1 MVASNSFGEHK
12 LFIDQQFNPDEDFDQ
27 VESTFSSNTDFEKSS
42 NISTFHQNTSDL
54 PTLSISGSKT
64 SDSNSVW
71 LNAFQ
76 PKSAAFSTDDISE
89 LIKDDQDKLDYDYV
103 QSTSNSPPPQPK
115 APVVLPTL
123 PKLEG
128 VKKILSPATKSTPT
142 KLFNKVQ
149 ERFTISPASQIT
161 LTKSEYSKIVIDIKN
176 KLNVSIE
183 STVSERNGRTII
195 ISGSPENVK
204 IAKSTI
210 SQRLTKPV
218 ILEFEI
224 PSTAKALVIGSGGST
239 IKEIIR
245 TYKVQIDVAN
255 EDIEGSYDEDFNEFK
270 TLVTLKGPSDSC
282 SSAKEAILNIVN
294 EQGKNMTIS
303 FDIENYETFKLSDLN
318 TTSEELLKILNVDG
332 LTKAKVL
339 NDSQVIAFTGSRSAI
354 KKAKSV
360 FKEKLTSLAAE
371 IFEKE
376 VSVKKPLH
384 SLIEASIDFD
394 KEFHV
399 SYSPAEDSIIV
410 KGSKQNVAKA
420 VDYIE
425 NFANSCE
432 VHSIIIS
439 RAHNNNLEH
448 SRNILFYLHKNLPA
462 INKEF
467 HQLINKNVSL
477 DLMPLDK
484 VESFNFVGVKLVY
497 KKSSDGESEQ
507 DAQENIKLAKKHLIR
522 KIDDLKPTKTL
533 VINDIEMNFFSK
545 AVTEI
550 LQKENS
556 QVSFVIK
563 SEQCPSVFGQNND
576 IVLVYSDKDDDDFD
590 FAPTDDEFK
599 AALDSVNKSLD
610 VLREQQKAIASEEIT
625 FAADLQDKLFG
636 DEAKTK
642 NLVMEQVHNK
652 GEIIFKLHSP
662 SFEKM
667 TIKGSNDTV
676 KEVLNIIN
684 NEFSED
690 KLLFNHT
697 ESFKIATKTVSRI
710 IGSKGNN
717 LNQIRNKFETEID
730 IKKSETDETEC
741 IIKGLHY
748 NAIRAKVHIKN
759 EAKKYADIK
768 STKVELPFAIRGS
781 VIGAKGSNLNKLIEK
796 YQVSIDIE
804 DSDKNCTISGNSKN
818 VDKCAVEL
826 SKFID
831 FIKENSYTEVV
842 NVLAKNVPRI
852 IGKQGKTIE
861 TLKQKYNVE
870 IQLDD
875 VPEESAKDDKAK
887 VGIEVVG
894 INSDVKEAVK
904 ALKEFSAY
912 LDNFETR
919 YLDIEPKYFKFI
931 VGPNGSTLEEIYKKC
946 GVTNEGTFGMNFIQP
961 VKIPNASNGKP
972 DDSDD
977 DVTSKAVTLK
987 GDKKLLNKLEQ
998 EINNIVS
1005 SVKNRVT
1012 KKYPEIPLDIYGVL
1026 IGVGGSTKK
1035 TLEETY
1041 NVELNIPSKRIRMQ
1055 KDSSNAD
1062 ESAVEI
1068 TGLIENVEACFQ
1080 DIKKNYMAEIENS
1093 VEIKVPAELHA
1104 FVSQDGAFITKLSVQ
1119 KQVIVRHGN
1128 KAILANSLVRNYLN
1142 KLPIPDMSN
1151 SESNTLLV
1159 SENEHY
1165 PVVAVNSEQKSENVP
1180 WKLIYEPIDLSSLG
1194 EEFLEDEKIKKSK
1207 DEVLAEAVKEVEER
1221 IEMAKDEDMYFGFV
1235 DVKTGKRVAE
1245 VLGSNGYNINKI
1257 RYQTGCVIKLPK
1269 KSDTKKIV
1277 AVYGPKAN
1285 VQKAIELIKK

>member
-1 MVASNSFGEHK
+1 MATSNSFGGHK

-27 VESTFSSNTDFEKSS
+27 VESTFSSNTEFDKSS
-42 NISTFHQNTSDL
+42 NISTAHQNTSDL
-54 PTLSISGSKT
+54 PTLSISGNKAS

-76 PKSAAFSTDDISE
+76 PKSATFSTDDISE
-89 LIKDDQDKLDYDYV
+89 MIREDQEKLDYDYTE
-103 QSTSNSPPPQPK
+103 SSSNTPPPQPK

-123 PKLEG
+123 PKLQG
-128 VKKILSPATKSTPT
+128 AKKILTPVIKSTPS
-142 KLFNKVQ
+142 KLFNKAQ
-149 ERFTISPASQIT
+149 ERFTISPESQIT
-161 LTKSEYSKIVIDIKN
+161 LTKSEYSKIVMDIKN

-183 STVSERNGRTII
+183 STISEKNGRTII

-218 ILEFEI
+218 VVEFEI

-239 IKEIIR
+239 IKEIIK

-282 SSAKEAILNIVN
+282 SSAKKAILNIVN
-294 EQGKNMTIS
+294 EQGKSLTIS
-303 FDIENYETFKLSDLN
+303 FSIDNFETFKLSDLN

-339 NDSQVIAFTGSRSAI
+339 NETQVIAFTGSRGSI
-354 KKAKSV
+354 KEAKSA
-360 FKEKLTSLAAE
+360 FKEKLNSSAAE

-376 VSVKKPLH
+376 VAVKKLLH
-384 SLIEASIDFD
+384 SLIEASVDFER
-394 KEFHV
+394 EFHV
-399 SYSPAEDSIIV
+399 SYTPAEDSIVV

-425 NFANSCE
+425 TFANSCE

-448 SRNILFYLHKNLPA
+448 SRNILFYLHKNLSA

-467 HQLINKNVSL
+467 HELINKNVSL

-497 KKSSDGESEQ
+497 KKSSEDESEQ
-507 DAQENIKLAKKHLIR
+507 DAQDNIKLAKKHLIR
-522 KIDDLKPTKTL
+522 MVDDLKPAKTL
-533 VINDIEMNFFSK
+533 VVNDIDMKIFSK
-545 AVTEI
+545 AANEI
-550 LQKENS
+550 LEKENS

-563 SEQCPSVFGQNND
+563 SEQCPAAFGQSDD
-576 IVLVYSDKDDDDFD
+576 IVLIYADKDGDDFD

-610 VLREQQKAIASEEIT
+610 VLREQQKAIASEEIS

-636 DEAKTK
+636 EGAKTK
-642 NLVMEQVHNK
+642 KLVIEQVHNK
-652 GEIIFKLHSP
+652 GEVIFKTHAPTS
-662 SFEKM
+662 EKM
-667 TIKGSNDTV
+667 TIKGSDDTV
-676 KEVLNIIN
+676 KEILSIIKD
-684 NEFSED
+684 EFSED
-690 KLLFNHT
+690 KLVFDHT
-697 ESFKIATKTVSRI
+697 EAFNIATKTVARI
-710 IGSKGNN
+710 IGSRGNN
-717 LNQIRNKFETEID
+717 LNQIRDKFEVEID
-730 IKKSETDETEC
+730 IKKSETEETEC
-741 IIKGLHY
+741 AIKGLHY
-748 NAIRAKVHIKN
+748 NVNRAKIHIKN

-768 STKVELPFAIRGS
+768 SSKVELPFTIRGS
-781 VIGAKGSNLNKLIEK
+781 VIGAKGANLNKLIEK

-804 DSDKNCTISGNSKN
+804 DSDKNCVISGNSKN

-826 SKFID
+826 STFID

-842 NVLAKNVPRI
+842 NVLAINVPRI
-852 IGKQGKTIE
+852 IGKQGKTVE
-861 TLKQKYNVE
+861 TFKQKYNVE
-870 IQLDD
+870 IQFDD
-875 VPEESAKDDKAK
+875 ISEESAKDEKAK
-887 VGIEVVG
+887 AGIKVIG
-894 INSDVKEAVK
+894 MNSDVKEAVK
-904 ALKEFSAY
+904 ALKEFSSY
-912 LDNFETR
+912 LENFETR

-931 VGPNGSTLEEIYKKC
+931 IGPNGSTLEEIYKKC
-946 GVTNEGTFGMNFIQP
+946 GVTNEGVFGMSFIQP
-961 VKIPNASNGKP
+961 VKIPNASSSKA

-977 DVTSKAVTLK
+977 EGSSKAVTLK
-987 GDKKLLNKLEQ
+987 GDVKLLNKLEQ
-998 EINNIVS
+998 EINKIVS
-1005 SVKNRVT
+1005 SIKNRVT

-1055 KDSSNAD
+1055 KDAGEGD
-1062 ESAVEI
+1062 DSAVEI

-1080 DIKKNYMAEIENS
+1080 NIKKNYLAEIENS
-1093 VEIKVPAELHA
+1093 VELKVPAELHA

-1128 KAILANSLVRNYLN
+1128 KAGLANSLVRNYLN
-1142 KLPIPDMSN
+1142 KLPIPEMAN
-1151 SESNTLLV
+1151 AESNTLLV
-1159 SENEHY
+1159 SEKEYY
-1165 PVVAVNSEQKSENVP
+1165 PVDVKSEQKSENVP

-1194 EEFLEDEKIKKSK
+1194 EEFEEDEKNKKSK

-1221 IEMAKDEDMYFGFV
+1221 IEMAKDEDMHFGFV
-1235 DVKTGKRVAE
+1235 NVKTGKKVAE

-1269 KSDTKKIV
+1269 KSDTKKII